1 MKIHALWKKHQET
14 PHSFELECTSCHMI
28 FSFPGCINYTPIIC
42 PACSAKMDG
51 IILAQGGEHE
61 G

>member
-1 MKIHALWKKHQET
+1 MKIHALWKKHQAST
-14 PHSFELECTSCHMI
+14 HSFELECTSCHMI
-28 FSFPGCINYTPIIC
+28 FTFPGYINYIPIIC

-51 IILAQGGEHE
+51 IILARGGEHE